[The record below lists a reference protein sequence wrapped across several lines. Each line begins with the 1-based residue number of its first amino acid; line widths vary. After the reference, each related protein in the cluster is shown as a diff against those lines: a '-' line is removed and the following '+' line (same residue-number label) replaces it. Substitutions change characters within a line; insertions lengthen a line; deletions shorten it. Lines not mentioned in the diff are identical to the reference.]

1 MILINDFGSVT
12 YENFHAN
19 HIHTRHLLLDTSK
32 YDDVE
37 IIIGFHESVKQV
49 KDEHEVLGIAEED
62 KYFLR

>member
-32 YDDVE
+32 YDVVE
-37 IIIGFHESVKQV
+37 IIIK
-49 KDEHEVLGIAEED
+49 EEEEGV
-62 KYFLR
+62 YYLQCAFALY